1 MPRLGLAGLGL
12 TRPSS
17 VELGWA
23 SAGMVLP
30 GLGSPIGS
38 ARLVWD
44 PLGPVSCAGLGTDS
58 SGLGSTGLG
67 PALLGVARL
76 GPDKLRC
83 YGLGWADLGW
93 AWLISA
99 ELGCSGLGSAGLI
112 RLAWAT
118 N

>member
-1 MPRLGLAGLGL
+1 M

-30 GLGSPIGS
+30 GVGSPIGS

-44 PLGPVSCAGLGTDS
+44 PLGPASCAGLGTDS

-67 PALLGVARL
+67 TALLGVARL
-76 GPDKLRC
+76 GPDQLFC

-93 AWLISA
+93 APLLWA
-99 ELGCSGLGSAGLI
+99 GLGWIDSAGLGY
-112 RLAWAT
+112 
-118 N
+118 